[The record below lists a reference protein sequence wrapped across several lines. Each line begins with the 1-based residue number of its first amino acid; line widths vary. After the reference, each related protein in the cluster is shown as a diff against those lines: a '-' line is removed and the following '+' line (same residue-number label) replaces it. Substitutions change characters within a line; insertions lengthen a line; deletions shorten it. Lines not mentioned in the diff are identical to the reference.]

1 MGELPLPKTKA
12 AMSENGVWAP
22 CALRRGR
29 SGKAGVQTRDNPEH
43 VLTVKGVL
51 LSPLH
56 LLGVRRSE
64 RVGLVCKTGAFVLS
78 RCESYH
84 THHFLAV
91 YDLELE
97 PEKVADRPS
106 FRLVNA
112 GKSESR
118 SFQRQPVNQPNQEVI
133 MKTNEQEEE
142 LPFHRGHQQKTKRV
156 SLGNTGETGSPD
168 YWWRQRA
175 SREAGP
181 K

>member
-1 MGELPLPKTKA
+1 
-12 AMSENGVWAP
+12 MSENGVWVT

-43 VLTVKGVL
+43 VLTVEGVL

-64 RVGLVCKTGAFVLS
+64 RVGLVCKTGALALS

-97 PEKVADRPS
+97 PEKVAES
-106 FRLVNA
+106 SCFRSINVGRA
-112 GKSESR
+112 ESR
-118 SFQRQPVNQPNQEVI
+118 IFQLPSVNQPNQEVI

-142 LPFHRGHQQKTKRV
+142 LPFHRGDEQETQRI
-156 SLGNTGETGSPD
+156 SLGNSGEKGSPD
-168 YWWRQRA
+168 YRWRQGA